1 MPIWLLKCFLL
12 ITLHYQHYHKA
23 LAPLDIS
30 RLVAYVDR
38 FVVDGLIKELRLKR
52 SLMLLQ
58 HEILSTL
65 AKWTVDTSWESD
77 NWIRKKCSS
86 KGIFFS
92 EKSCFRQN
100 EKLKL
105 SRSTFF
111 DCEKRIPSKAH
122 PHPTTPHPT
131 TPHHTHNTTKHLGP
145 TGSKES
151 K

>member
-1 MPIWLLKCFLL
+1 MIEKKGNPPINSCAYLAIEMLSF

-65 AKWTVDTSWESD
+65 AK
-77 NWIRKKCSS
+77 
-86 KGIFFS
+86 
-92 EKSCFRQN
+92 
-100 EKLKL
+100 
-105 SRSTFF
+105 
-111 DCEKRIPSKAH
+111 
-122 PHPTTPHPT
+122 
-131 TPHHTHNTTKHLGP
+131 
-145 TGSKES
+145 
-151 K
+151 